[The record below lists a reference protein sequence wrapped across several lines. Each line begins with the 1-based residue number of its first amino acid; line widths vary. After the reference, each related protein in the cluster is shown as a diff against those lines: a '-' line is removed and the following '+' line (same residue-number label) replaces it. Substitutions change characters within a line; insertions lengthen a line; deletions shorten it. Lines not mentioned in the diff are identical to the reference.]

1 MDLKGLESVNDLNIE
16 LFVIN
21 VSGENSYKKEEFDKE
36 KNILESKYNRP
47 TPYEIINK
55 DKPIN
60 NKFNDTKD
68 LNNSIIEKKT
78 IQIKQIMILKEK
90 NISNYNSLENNRISN
105 NLKEKNNSLENN
117 TIFNNQKEN
126 NTISN
131 NSLENNTKSNN
142 PKENNI
148 IFNNQKENNTIYNN
162 SLENNTIFKNHT
174 KNETFINFNVEKNNY
189 KINFFQIILIIVL
202 LTTLYVNII
211 YLYFYRNPY
220 KKLKINENKNIQIS
234 ESVLKNNKIDIIG
247 EEQSNLTM

>member
-1 MDLKGLESVNDLNIE
+1 MNTIPRVFIDVKGLESVNDLNIE

-21 VSGENSYKKEEFDKE
+21 VSGENTYKKEEFDKE

-68 LNNSIIEKKT
+68 LNNSIIEKKS
-78 IQIKQIMILKEK
+78 IQIKQIIILKEK
-90 NISNYNSLENNRISN
+90 NKSNYNSWDNNRI
-105 NLKEKNNSLENN
+105 
-117 TIFNNQKEN
+117 
-126 NTISN
+126 
-131 NSLENNTKSNN
+131 SNN
-142 PKENNI
+142 PKENNT

-202 LTTLYVNII
+202 LIILYVNII

-220 KKLKINENKNIQIS
+220 KKLKKNENKNIQIS